1 MKTRV
6 TPTSHGLTTI
16 RPVMAELKRK
26 GTDKTRN
33 TYARHGIRTP
43 MFGVSIA
50 DLKTIAKRIRGN
62 QALALELYDSGNYDA
77 MYLAGMVADGS
88 HMSKKQLQH
97 WVKTATCETLSAYTV
112 PWVTAESPFAHEL
125 AMKWIASNKE
135 SIVASGWGTYAGI
148 VATTRDE
155 DLNLEEIKELLDR
168 VVNEIDKAP
177 NKVRYMM
184 NQFVI
189 AVGGYVKPLLQHA
202 KKAAQTIGAVS
213 VDMGDTAC
221 KVPRTLEY
229 IEKIERLGR
238 VGKKRKTMKC

>member
-1 MKTRV
+1 
-6 TPTSHGLTTI
+6 
-16 RPVMAELKRK
+16 MAELERK

-50 DLKTIAKRIRGN
+50 DLKSIAKRIRGN

-88 HMSKKQLQH
+88 QMSKKQLQQ

-112 PWVTAESPFAHEL
+112 PWVAAESPFAHEL
-125 AMKWIASNKE
+125 AMKWIASHKE
-135 SIVASGWGTYAGI
+135 SIAVSGWGTYAGI
-148 VATTRDE
+148 VATMRDE
-155 DLNLEEIKELLDR
+155 DLNLEEIRELLDR
-168 VVNEIDKAP
+168 VVNDIDKAP

-202 KKAAQTIGAVS
+202 KKAARTIGAVS

-221 KVPRTLEY
+221 KVPRAWSTLRRSKGLDGSARN
-229 IEKIERLGR
+229 EKR
-238 VGKKRKTMKC
+238 